1 MSSSN
6 IDKRLHSETIPFKEI
21 PIIDIHA
28 VVDEGNLDGV
38 AEQLG
43 QACENVGFL
52 YLKNHGIS
60 NNLIGQMYEMA
71 KQFFAMPQSAKDS
84 VHISKSGSTLRGY
97 IPEYG
102 ENVDPENTRD
112 YKESFDYGKHEPTV
126 SPFRG
131 PNPMPEC
138 LPECKAVFEQYHGE
152 MVALAHKLIRVIAL
166 SLELPPDYFDHK
178 LKNPISIQR
187 ILHYPPQFGEITQEE
202 IGAGAHTDYGFL
214 TILAQDDIGGLQVQ
228 NAVGEWVSV
237 PPIKDTFVFNIGDF
251 LQTFTNGRYRSTLH
265 RVVNTAGVD
274 RYSVAFFMDLDFDAV
289 VEPVPTV
296 RHADADQN
304 YPAYV
309 CGEHKYKR
317 FVDSYEH
324 LKQLS

>member
-1 MSSSN
+1 MSSN
-6 IDKRLHSETIPFKEI
+6 DLDKRLHSETIPFKEV
-21 PIIDIHA
+21 PIIDIA
-28 VVDEGNLDGV
+28 TVVDGTDFGTV
-38 AEQLG
+38 AKQLG
-43 QACENVGFL
+43 HACENVGFL

-60 NNLIGQMYEMA
+60 KPLIESMYGMA
-71 KQFFAMPQSAKDS
+71 KQFFAMPQSAKDR
-84 VHISKSGSTLRGY
+84 VHISKSGPTLRGY

-112 YKESFDYGKHEPTV
+112 YKESFDYGKHEQAV

-138 LPECKAVFEQYHGE
+138 LPQCKAVFEQYHSE
-152 MVALAHKLIRVIAL
+152 MVLLARKLIRVIAL

-178 LKNPISIQR
+178 LENPISIQR

-228 NAVGEWVSV
+228 NAAREWVSV
-237 PPIKDTFVFNIGDF
+237 PPVEDTFVFNIGDF

-296 RHADADQN
+296 RHPEADKN

-309 CGEHKYKR
+309 CGKHKYKR
-317 FVDSYEH
+317 FLDSYEH